1 MPAAAVIPAPIGYI
15 KVVAVEKLVV
25 VFVVGRCL
33 DCWQCTKVF
42 ARPDRLPFCG
52 LKWVSG
58 WFTLPRSSLHSVTE
72 SKLECSKQALQL

>member
-25 VFVVGRCL
+25 VFVVGRSL
-33 DCWQCTKVF
+33 GLWQCTQVF
-42 ARPDRLPFCG
+42 ARPGRLPFCG

-58 WFTLPRSSLHSVTE
+58 AVYS
-72 SKLECSKQALQL
+72 A